1 LVEREGIEPLVAT
14 PLNMTTGLQPAMG
27 NTLRI
32 LKHTII
38 YDATL
43 DSESSRFKYVLEY
56 PLLLEDMIGL
66 IPYPVICTSVLS
78 PHVHPTVRPFKT
90 FLSVSSGPRYLAI

>member
-1 LVEREGIEPLVAT
+1 MESNHLPTT
-14 PLNMTTGLQPAMG
+14 PLNKGYRVTAG
-27 NTLRI
+27 NGEHTPII

-43 DSESSRFKYVLEY
+43 ESNSSRFKYVLEY

-66 IPYPVICTSVLS
+66 IPYPGVLLIGYR
-78 PHVHPTVRPFKT
+78 PTFMYPVRPFT
-90 FLSVSSGPRYLAI
+90 SMF

>member
-1 LVEREGIEPLVAT
+1 MEHEGIEPLVAT

-43 DSESSRFKYVLEY
+43 ESNSSRFKYVLEY

-66 IPYPVICTSVLS
+66 IPYPGVLLTDYR
-78 PHVHPTVRPFKT
+78 PAFMYPVRPFKT
-90 FLSVSSGPRYLAI
+90 Y

>member
-1 LVEREGIEPLVAT
+1 MEYPGIEPDVLKAADLQST
-14 PLNMTTGLQPAMG
+14 ASPLML
-27 NTLRI
+27 LLHCI

-56 PLLLEDMIGL
+56 PVLPQDMIGL
-66 IPYPVICTSVLS
+66 IPYPGVLLMRS
-78 PHVHPTVRPFKT
+78 RHTFMYPVRPFRT
-90 FLSVSSGPRYLAI
+90 Y